1 MTSVSPI
8 HQGCTT
14 QHTLA
19 TSQGLIPYQA
29 EAQWQVLYDHDHPV
43 AELFYVAYTVAS
55 EAAPDRPLTFV
66 VNGGP
71 GAASAYLHMGALGP
85 KRVCFQADGGLPK
98 PPVRVE
104 DNLETWLPF
113 TDLVFIDPIG
123 TGFSRALPKPKDPE
137 PKDAPRAEPPVA
149 PTPADGSSEPNP
161 QATKPDPSALEQA
174 KTFWNLDRD
183 LKALGD
189 FIQRYLS
196 DHHRWLSP
204 IFIAGESYGGFR
216 VAKLARSL
224 QQDFGVGLNGVVI
237 ISPVLE
243 FDLLYGTDYS
253 LANWAVAIPSM
264 AAAAVHHGRVAT
276 EDSPAAHAAKAET
289 FARQTLIPMLALGQ
303 LAPEADRQRVYG
315 DLAALIGL
323 PVEVVQRH
331 RGRVDIGTFA
341 RELLRDQTRILGLY
355 DASITA
361 IDPFPNRP
369 LNDGTD
375 PTLEGLDRLFTGAI
389 NHHLRHTLGLST
401 PLTYHLLNYEVFKAW
416 TFLTDRPE
424 KQGFV
429 GAMDDLRVAMA
440 LNPHMQVVINHGLYD
455 LVTPY
460 FSSNLLIDLMALSPE
475 LRPNLTLR
483 HFPGGHMFYTWEAS
497 RQQWQRSMQGFYQ
510 RALA

>member
-1 MTSVSPI
+1 MV
-8 HQGCTT
+8 
-14 QHTLA
+14 
-19 TSQGLIPYQA
+19 PYLA
-29 EAQWQVLYDHDHPV
+29 EAQWQVLYDHDQPV
-43 AELFYVAYTVAS
+43 AELFYVAYTVESAD
-55 EAAPDRPLTFV
+55 APSRPLTFV

-85 KRVCFQADGGLPK
+85 KRVCFQANGGLPK

-123 TGFSRALPKPKDPE
+123 TGFSRALPKPKDHE
-137 PKDAPRAEPPVA
+137 TQDAPHSEPPKAKA
-149 PTPADGSSEPNP
+149 PVDAPVTPAE
-161 QATKPDPSALEQA
+161 ATTPAAAAQEQA
-174 KTFWNLDRD
+174 KIFWSLDRD

-196 DHHRWLSP
+196 AQHRWLSP

-264 AAAAVHHGRVAT
+264 AAAAVHHGRVST
-276 EDSPAAHAAKAET
+276 EDSPEAHAAKAET
-289 FARQTLIPMLALGQ
+289 FARQALIPALALGN
-303 LAPEADRQRVYG
+303 LALEADRQRVYG

-341 RELLRDQTRILGLY
+341 RELLKDQTRLLGLY
-355 DASITA
+355 DASVTA

-389 NHHLRHTLGLST
+389 NHHLRSTLGIAT

-416 TFLTDRPE
+416 TFLTDQSE

-440 LNPHMQVVINHGLYD
+440 LNPHMQVVINHGIYD

-460 FSSNLLIDLMALSPE
+460 FSSNLLMDLMPLSPE
-475 LRPNLTLR
+475 LRPNLSLR
-483 HFPGGHMFYTWEAS
+483 HFKGGHMFYTWEDS
-497 RQQWQRSMQGFYQ
+497 RQQWQRSMAAFYQ

>member
-1 MTSVSPI
+1 MTSASPSR
-8 HQGCTT
+8 QGCTT
-14 QHTLA
+14 QHTL
-19 TSQGLIPYQA
+19 TTPQGMVPYLA
-29 EAQWQVLYDHDHPV
+29 EAQWQVLYDHDQPV
-43 AELFYVAYTVAS
+43 AELFYVAYTVESAD
-55 EAAPDRPLTFV
+55 APSRPLTFV

-85 KRVCFQADGGLPK
+85 KRVCFQANGGLPK

-123 TGFSRALPKPKDPE
+123 TGFSRALPKPKNHE
-137 PKDAPRAEPPVA
+137 TQDAPHSEPPKAKA
-149 PTPADGSSEPNP
+149 PVDAPVTPAEATTPAAAA
-161 QATKPDPSALEQA
+161 QAQA
-174 KTFWNLDRD
+174 KIFWSLDRD

-196 DHHRWLSP
+196 AQHRWLSP

-264 AAAAVHHGRVAT
+264 AAAAVHHGRVST
-276 EDSPAAHAAKAET
+276 EDSPEAHAAKAET
-289 FARQTLIPMLALGQ
+289 FARQALIPALALGN
-303 LAPEADRQRVYG
+303 LALEADRQRVYG

-341 RELLRDQTRILGLY
+341 RELLKDQTRLLGLY
-355 DASITA
+355 DASVTA

-389 NHHLRHTLGLST
+389 NHHLRSTLGIAT

-416 TFLTDRPE
+416 TFLTDQSE

-440 LNPHMQVVINHGLYD
+440 LNPHMQVVINHGIYD

-460 FSSNLLIDLMALSPE
+460 FSSNLLMDLMPLSPE
-475 LRPNLTLR
+475 LRPNLSLR
-483 HFPGGHMFYTWEAS
+483 HFKGGHMFYTWEDS
-497 RQQWQRSMQGFYQ
+497 RQQWQRSMAAFYQ

>member
-1 MTSVSPI
+1 MTSASPSR
-8 HQGCTT
+8 QGCTT
-14 QHTLA
+14 QHTL
-19 TSQGLIPYQA
+19 TTPQGMVPYLA
-29 EAQWQVLYDHDHPV
+29 EAQWQVLYDHDQPV
-43 AELFYVAYTVAS
+43 AELFYVAYTVESAD
-55 EAAPDRPLTFV
+55 APSRPLTFV

-85 KRVCFQADGGLPK
+85 KRVCFQANGGLPK

-123 TGFSRALPKPKDPE
+123 TGFSRALPKPKDHE
-137 PKDAPRAEPPVA
+137 TQDAPHSEPPKAKA
-149 PTPADGSSEPNP
+149 PVDAPVTPAE
-161 QATKPDPSALEQA
+161 ATTPAAAAQEQA
-174 KTFWNLDRD
+174 KIFWSLDRD

-196 DHHRWLSP
+196 AQHRWLSP

-264 AAAAVHHGRVAT
+264 AAAAVHHGRVST
-276 EDSPAAHAAKAET
+276 EDSPEAHAAKAET
-289 FARQTLIPMLALGQ
+289 FARQALIPALALGN
-303 LAPEADRQRVYG
+303 LALEADRQRVYG

-341 RELLRDQTRILGLY
+341 RELLKDQTRLLGLY
-355 DASITA
+355 DASVTA

-389 NHHLRHTLGLST
+389 NHHLRSTLGIAT

-416 TFLTDRPE
+416 TFLTDQSE

-440 LNPHMQVVINHGLYD
+440 LNPHMQVVINHGIYD

-460 FSSNLLIDLMALSPE
+460 FSSNLLMDLMPLSPE
-475 LRPNLTLR
+475 LRPNLSLR
-483 HFPGGHMFYTWEAS
+483 HFKGGHMFYTWEDS
-497 RQQWQRSMQGFYQ
+497 RQQWQRSMAAFYQ

>member
-1 MTSVSPI
+1 VTDLQPIAMTADSPSR
-8 HQGCTT
+8 QGCTT
-14 QHTLA
+14 QHTLTTA
-19 TSQGLIPYQA
+19 QGTVPYLA
-29 EAQWQVLYDHDHPV
+29 DAQWQVLYDHDHPV
-43 AELFYVAYTVAS
+43 AELFYVAYTVA
-55 EAAPDRPLTFV
+55 ADAPNRPLTFV

-85 KRVCFQADGGLPK
+85 KRVCFQTDGGLPK

-123 TGFSRALPKPKDPE
+123 TGFSRALPKPKDGE
-137 PKDAPRAEPPVA
+137 TKDAPRSEPPEAAAAA
-149 PTPADGSSEPNP
+149 PAAA
-161 QATKPDPSALEQA
+161 QEQA
-174 KTFWNLDRD
+174 KTFWSLDRD

-196 DHHRWLSP
+196 AQHRWLSP

-264 AAAAVHHGRVAT
+264 AAAAVHHGRVPT
-276 EDSPAAHAAKAET
+276 EDSPEAHAAKAET
-289 FARQTLIPMLALGQ
+289 FARQTLIPSLALGN
-303 LAPEADRQRVYG
+303 LAPEADRQWVYD

-341 RELLRDQTRILGLY
+341 RELLKDQTRLLGLY
-355 DASITA
+355 DASVTA

-389 NHHLRHTLGLST
+389 NHHLRRTLGIAT

-416 TFLTDRPE
+416 TFLTDQPE

-440 LNPHMQVVINHGLYD
+440 LNPHMQVAISHGIYD

-483 HFPGGHMFYTWEAS
+483 HFKGGHMFYTWEDS
-497 RQQWQRSMQGFYQ
+497 RQQWQRSMQAFYQ

>member
-1 MTSVSPI
+1 MTSASPSR
-8 HQGCTT
+8 QGCTT
-14 QHTLA
+14 QHTL
-19 TSQGLIPYQA
+19 TTPQGMVPYLA
-29 EAQWQVLYDHDHPV
+29 EAQWQVLYDHDQPV
-43 AELFYVAYTVAS
+43 AELFYVAYTVESAD
-55 EAAPDRPLTFV
+55 APSRPLTFV

-85 KRVCFQADGGLPK
+85 KRVCFQANGGLPK

-123 TGFSRALPKPKDPE
+123 TGFSRALPKPKNHE
-137 PKDAPRAEPPVA
+137 TQDAPHSEPPKAKA
-149 PTPADGSSEPNP
+149 PVDAPVTPAEATTPAAAA
-161 QATKPDPSALEQA
+161 QAQA
-174 KTFWNLDRD
+174 KIFWSLDRD

-196 DHHRWLSP
+196 AQHRWLSP

-253 LANWAVAIPSM
+253 LANWAVTIPSM
-264 AAAAVHHGRVAT
+264 AAAAVHHGRVST
-276 EDSPAAHAAKAET
+276 EDSPEAHAAKAET
-289 FARQTLIPMLALGQ
+289 FARQTLIPALALGN
-303 LAPEADRQRVYG
+303 LALEADRQRVYG

-341 RELLRDQTRILGLY
+341 RELLKDQTRLLGLY
-355 DASITA
+355 DASVTA

-389 NHHLRHTLGLST
+389 NHHLRSTLGIAT

-416 TFLTDRPE
+416 TFLTDQSE

-440 LNPHMQVVINHGLYD
+440 LNPHMQVVINHGIYD

-460 FSSNLLIDLMALSPE
+460 FSSNLLMDLMPLSPG
-475 LRPNLTLR
+475 LRPNLSLR
-483 HFPGGHMFYTWEAS
+483 HFKGGHMFYTWEDS
-497 RQQWQRSMQGFYQ
+497 RQQWQRSMAAFYQ

>member
-1 MTSVSPI
+1 MTSASPSR
-8 HQGCTT
+8 QGCTT
-14 QHTLA
+14 QHTL
-19 TSQGLIPYQA
+19 TTPQGMVPYLA
-29 EAQWQVLYDHDHPV
+29 EAQWQVLYDHDQPV
-43 AELFYVAYTVAS
+43 AELFYVAYTVESAD
-55 EAAPDRPLTFV
+55 APSRPLTFV

-85 KRVCFQADGGLPK
+85 KRVCFQANGGLPK

-123 TGFSRALPKPKDPE
+123 TGFSRALPKPKNHE
-137 PKDAPRAEPPVA
+137 TQDAPHSEPPKAKA
-149 PTPADGSSEPNP
+149 PVDAPVTPAEATTPAAAA
-161 QATKPDPSALEQA
+161 QAQA
-174 KTFWNLDRD
+174 KIFWSLDRD

-196 DHHRWLSP
+196 AQHRWLSP

-253 LANWAVAIPSM
+253 LANWAVTIPSM
-264 AAAAVHHGRVAT
+264 AAAAVHHGRVST
-276 EDSPAAHAAKAET
+276 EDSPEAHAAKAET
-289 FARQTLIPMLALGQ
+289 FARQTLIPALALGN
-303 LAPEADRQRVYG
+303 LALEADRQRVYG

-341 RELLRDQTRILGLY
+341 RELLKDQTRLLGLY
-355 DASITA
+355 DASVTA
-361 IDPFPNRP
+361 IDPFRNRP

-389 NHHLRHTLGLST
+389 NHHLRSTLGIAT

-416 TFLTDRPE
+416 TFLTDQSE

-440 LNPHMQVVINHGLYD
+440 LNPHMQVVINHGIYD

-460 FSSNLLIDLMALSPE
+460 FSSNLLMDLMPLSPE
-475 LRPNLTLR
+475 LRPNLSLR
-483 HFPGGHMFYTWEAS
+483 HFKGGHMFYTWEDS
-497 RQQWQRSMQGFYQ
+497 RQQWQRSMAAFYQ

>member
-1 MTSVSPI
+1 MTSASPSR
-8 HQGCTT
+8 QGCTT
-14 QHTLA
+14 QHTL
-19 TSQGLIPYQA
+19 TTPQGMVPYLA
-29 EAQWQVLYDHDHPV
+29 EAQWQVLYDHDQPV
-43 AELFYVAYTVAS
+43 AELFYVAYTVESAD
-55 EAAPDRPLTFV
+55 APSRPLTFV

-85 KRVCFQADGGLPK
+85 KRVCFQANGGLPK

-123 TGFSRALPKPKDPE
+123 TGFSRALPKPKDHE
-137 PKDAPRAEPPVA
+137 TQDAPHSEPPKAKA
-149 PTPADGSSEPNP
+149 PVDAPVTPAE
-161 QATKPDPSALEQA
+161 ATTPAAAAQEQA
-174 KTFWNLDRD
+174 KIFWSLDRD

-196 DHHRWLSP
+196 AQHRWLSP

-264 AAAAVHHGRVAT
+264 AAAAVHHGRVST
-276 EDSPAAHAAKAET
+276 EDSPEAHAAKAET
-289 FARQTLIPMLALGQ
+289 FARQALIPALALGN
-303 LAPEADRQRVYG
+303 LALEADRQRVYG

-341 RELLRDQTRILGLY
+341 RELLKDQTRLLGLY
-355 DASITA
+355 DASVTA

-389 NHHLRHTLGLST
+389 NHHLRSTLGIAT
-401 PLTYHLLNYEVFKAW
+401 PLTYHLLNYEVLKAW
-416 TFLTDRPE
+416 TFLTDQSE

-440 LNPHMQVVINHGLYD
+440 LNPHMQVVINHGIYD

-460 FSSNLLIDLMALSPE
+460 FSSNLLMDLMPLSPE
-475 LRPNLTLR
+475 LRPNLSLR
-483 HFPGGHMFYTWEAS
+483 HFKGGHMFYTWEDS
-497 RQQWQRSMQGFYQ
+497 RQQWQRSMAAFYQ